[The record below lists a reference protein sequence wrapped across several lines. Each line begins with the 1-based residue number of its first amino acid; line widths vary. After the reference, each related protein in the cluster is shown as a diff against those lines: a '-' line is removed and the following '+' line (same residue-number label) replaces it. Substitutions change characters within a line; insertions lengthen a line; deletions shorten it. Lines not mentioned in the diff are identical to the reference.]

1 MNQVSVARF
10 GQVIVKVIVLI
21 VPNFGTMIP
30 AGVREPTNMQNFSV
44 ISAMGHWAILLAM
57 SNILEHI
64 QGYQE
69 T

>member
-1 MNQVSVARF
+1 
-10 GQVIVKVIVLI
+10 VKVIVLI

-30 AGVREPTNMQNFSV
+30 AGVHEQINMQNFSL
-44 ISAMGHWAILLAM
+44 ISAMSHWAILLTM